1 MESVNEVESVWPCI
15 LAGSEKWKW
24 RVRQTMWADKRGD
37 KTMMSEYIFVD
48 TYLFLKLDI
57 YFL

>member
-1 MESVNEVESVWPCI
+1 
-15 LAGSEKWKW
+15 
-24 RVRQTMWADKRGD
+24 MWADKRGD